1 MVLLKKYVMMIQP
14 VLFWWSLW
22 AKL

>member
-1 MVLLKKYVMMIQP
+1 MVLLKKYVMIQP